1 MFCQSSKMLDNS
13 GTLDIIDT
21 MKINYEKMLDGL
33 FCLIM
38 FIGIAFVL
46 SQLPSIILAIALS
59 GLVVGEI
66 IRAVTKK

>member
-1 MFCQSSKMLDNS
+1 
-13 GTLDIIDT
+13 
-21 MKINYEKMLDGL
+21 MLDGL

-59 GLVVGEI
+59 GLVVGGI
-66 IRAVTKK
+66 IRAVVKK